1 MLVLYKDDTTS
12 FSNLGL
18 GVLKDLRS
26 DALIT
31 EELNGPLILEFEYTK
46 KGHLSDSLVEG
57 NLIKC
62 NNQIFRIKNINKSLS
77 DSESIKILAQQFFQF
92 DMSKNFL
99 ADVAPTKLNGTN
111 ALKWIVDKAETKTNF
126 AIGGDC
132 TNVSSAR
139 YVRKNVSDAIYSAD
153 NSLLT
158 RFGGELEFNLNNV
171 YLKNKRGSDKGF
183 SIRYRKNL
191 KGLEFNLDFS
201 TVATKICPQGSNE
214 LLLDD
219 LYVSSPKINNYYQPF
234 FKKVEFNDIG
244 VDEETTAEQAKTLL
258 KNAALEL
265 FDAGIDVPE
274 ISIKV
279 DFVELS
285 KCIEY
290 KEYQNLETC
299 SLGDTI
305 KVIIPEFS
313 INTSVRVVKTIY
325 NDNLGRLTYLE
336 LGTVAKNI
344 VSSNASSIKDIK
356 NTIENPKSILDSAK
370 KNATELINHP
380 FKGNLYIDDKTG
392 VLYLMDTND
401 ISTAKNV
408 WKWSMGGLGFSSN
421 GINGTFNTAIT
432 QDGGIVAD
440 FITTGKINTDLIEGY
455 SDLELS
461 VQNSLL
467 SITPQYCIEDTD
479 NWLDTIPSKETW
491 QKILTRNKYTAT
503 NGKITYSKSVPYVE
517 GMDNLINYVEGT
529 DVSIYNS
536 TDEEMK
542 LQSIIL
548 EGRSTQRTR
557 SGKNLFNL
565 TDGIYAHN
573 GVTATVKGGEITLNG
588 KATANSF
595 VSIPVSTNYNIS
607 NDETITVSLSNPTAN
622 NYCSLR
628 IDSPGSYDVRAKTV
642 NNSRTMTISSPLL
655 SSSIT
660 IRTDT
665 GGSYTNYSLKPQLE
679 KGSTATDW
687 EQYGVMP
694 SPDYPSEVES
704 IKGKN
709 LFDENNLKFFS
720 TANGKVEISNH
731 VITMT
736 ALKTVSSNDL
746 FVIGKIDD
754 TLLVNGESYTISSI
768 NVSGMAQSFR
778 LQLRN
783 KDGSYVIGMPASATI
798 IYDDAYS
805 LYVINNPFST
815 SPSTV
820 IPAGTVAVVKNI
832 QVEKGS
838 VATDYVPFNTIQFKN
853 VGNNYLPDVV
863 DKTTK
868 TLNGIT
874 LSFLNNNQIL
884 LSGTSTARTVFDL
897 ALKESIR
904 ITKDI
909 YVHLRNNTHN
919 YQVAI
924 AFFKSGTQFGW
935 TSFGPTD
942 KISNLSGI
950 TMDELEINTLRFQIN
965 AGQTINITI
974 QPSLEYTSNITEYKP
989 YQSQTLNID
998 LQGNELCS
1006 KDDVT
1011 DELIIENGRKKIV
1024 KRIGKYIANNDLGA
1038 NGISDIL
1045 VDLVTPVLPIEANLT
1060 ANALTLKTMSNLM
1073 KGIRVQNTGFNGTTS
1088 ASKIRVSLSTNY
1100 ASSYAEASAYLTTN
1114 NFTIYYVLAEPYE
1127 IDLGEVEI
1135 NKLFLRDNNISNSE
1149 SANMKIGYYTD
1160 YTFYN
1165 TVQEQYATIK
1175 LNNDNINIE
1184 LAKKTPKKDIIA
1196 TINMSTEKDDE
1207 GSLIQI
1213 NSDKLNIKNKKFN
1226 LLSDEIEIESP
1237 NFSVSKEGKITSKS
1251 GEIGGFKLTGTS
1263 FSTHVK
1269 DSYTYTQTDAARVL
1283 EIANGSTA
1291 TEAEKKKYDVNED
1304 GVIDRLDYTIILRK
1318 IYGYEATEGDFY
1330 IYSNDPRYM
1339 IKTSTNG
1346 TKTKPT
1352 KIGLTMMSTTEYNG
1366 CRANF
1371 TNFDDATSQTIIDGG
1386 QINCVALTQ
1395 TSLEQHKKNIEKLS
1409 NAIEE
1414 IKKTDIYQYN
1424 LKSESDDKKKHLGFV
1439 IGKNFNYSHL
1449 ITAENEEGN
1458 EIGVDNYS
1466 MTSLCLQAI
1475 KEQQIIIE
1483 DLETKINV
1491 LMKGIK

>member
-31 EELNGPLILEFEYTK
+31 EELNGSLILEFEYIK

-77 DSESIKILAQQFFQF
+77 DSESIKILAQQYFQF

-126 AIGGDC
+126 VIGGDC

-244 VDEETTAEQAKTLL
+244 VDEETTEEQAKNLL

-325 NDNLGRLTYLE
+325 NDNLERLTYLE

-401 ISTAKNV
+401 INTAKNV

-432 QDGGIVAD
+432 QNGEIVAD

-455 SDLELS
+455 SNLELA

-467 SITPQYCIEDTD
+467 SITPQYCIEGTD
-479 NWLDTIPSKETW
+479 NWSDTIPTTETW
-491 QKILTRNKYTAT
+491 QKILTRNKYVAT
-503 NGKITYSKSVPYVE
+503 NGKITYSKVIPYVE
-517 GMDNLINYVEGT
+517 GMNNLINSIEGI

-536 TDEEMK
+536 NDEEMG
-542 LQSIIL
+542 LESIVL
-548 EGRSTQRTR
+548 DGRCTQETSTQ
-557 SGKNLFNL
+557 SKNLF
-565 TDGIYAHN
+565 DGVMESGGINNTTGNNQEKSSLLRSKNYVSVKPNTTYIISNN
-573 GVTATVKGGEITLNG
+573 GVGVAMNVLEYASDKSFISFAGVITAG
-588 KATANSF
+588 KPFTTSSTTHYIRFYRSNSNADKIQ
-595 VSIPVSTNYNIS
+595 VEAGN
-607 NDETITVSLSNPTAN
+607 TITNWVAFTPN
-622 NYCSLR
+622 
-628 IDSPGSYDVRAKTV
+628 
-642 NNSRTMTISSPLL
+642 
-655 SSSIT
+655 
-660 IRTDT
+660 
-665 GGSYTNYSLKPQLE
+665 
-679 KGSTATDW
+679 
-687 EQYGVMP
+687 MP
-694 SPDYPSEVES
+694 SPDYPSEVECVKS
-704 IKGKN
+704 KNLLPNNATSQVLNGITFTVNSDKTITANGTSMAVTDLYMVGSSTEYVDLGLSTGSYTLKGCPAGGSAASYMLYAVQKRGDKLSYYQEIGNGLTINVEAGDTFRIFIRILSGKTVSNILYKPMLSKNGGNYIPYGNIQIVEIGKN
-709 LFDENNLKFFS
+709 LFDEDGAKEIDNYNISLSNNYKGIKIWLKPNTKYSISRILDSSLSADAGYNLQFVKEDKSTPFFYL
-720 TANGKVEISNH
+720 NN
-731 VITMT
+731 
-736 ALKTVSSNDL
+736 
-746 FVIGKIDD
+746 
-754 TLLVNGESYTISSI
+754 
-768 NVSGMAQSFR
+768 
-778 LQLRN
+778 
-783 KDGSYVIGMPASATI
+783 YV
-798 IYDDAYS
+798 YS
-805 LYVINNPFST
+805 QNVINGTATFTTGNTGVIYLATLYGNDTRLSTYFSNVKVQLEEGETVT
-815 SPSTV
+815 SY
-820 IPAGTVAVVKNI
+820 A
-832 QVEKGS
+832 
-838 VATDYVPFNTIQFKN
+838 
-853 VGNNYLPDVV
+853 
-863 DKTTK
+863 
-868 TLNGIT
+868 
-874 LSFLNNNQIL
+874 
-884 LSGTSTARTVFDL
+884 
-897 ALKESIR
+897 
-904 ITKDI
+904 
-909 YVHLRNNTHN
+909 
-919 YQVAI
+919 
-924 AFFKSGTQFGW
+924 
-935 TSFGPTD
+935 
-942 KISNLSGI
+942 
-950 TMDELEINTLRFQIN
+950 
-965 AGQTINITI
+965 
-974 QPSLEYTSNITEYKP
+974 P
-989 YQSQTLNID
+989 YQLQKLNVD
-998 LQGNELCS
+998 LQGNKLCS
-1006 KDDVT
+1006 KSDVK
-1011 DELIIENGRKKIV
+1011 DKLIIKNGRAKILKKIGEIVV
-1024 KRIGKYIANNDLGA
+1024 KEVGNAYSIN
-1038 NGISDIL
+1038 SDMPNTTYVKIYSIL
-1045 VDLVTPVLPIEANLT
+1045 KDNPSASSKVALP
-1060 ANALTLKTMSNLM
+1060 MSNYLPG
-1073 KGIRVQNTGFNGTTS
+1073 KHIYAIDQIGIYTDSSDVAFRLPKAIGTTIKEIN
-1088 ASKIRVSLSTNY
+1088 AWLSTHN
-1100 ASSYAEASAYLTTN
+1100 LI
-1114 NFTIYYVLAEPYE
+1114 IYYVLAQEKE
-1127 IDLGEVEI
+1127 IDLGEVDNI
-1135 NKLFLRDNNISNSE
+1135 NLFTEDNNILNSE

-1160 YTFYN
+1160 YTFYK
-1165 TVQEQYATIK
+1165 TVMEQYAKID

-1184 LAKKTPKKDIIA
+1184 LAKKTNSKNIIA

-1213 NSDKLNIKNKKFN
+1213 NSDKLNIKNKVFN
-1226 LLSDEIEIESP
+1226 LQSDEIEIESP
-1237 NFSVSKEGKITSKS
+1237 NFSVSKEGKINAKS
-1251 GEIGGFKLTGTS
+1251 GLIGGFSLDDIS
-1263 FSTHVK
+1263 FHTHIE
-1269 DSYTYTQTDAARVL
+1269 DPYTYTIADATRVL

-1291 TEAEKKKYDVNED
+1291 TEEEMKKYDVNED

-1318 IYGYEATEGDFY
+1318 IYGYEATSGDFY
-1330 IYSNDPRYM
+1330 ILANNPRYM
-1339 IKTSTNG
+1339 IKTSSNG
-1346 TKTKPT
+1346 LKVKPT
-1352 KIGLTMMSTTEYNG
+1352 KIGLSMISTTNFYG
-1366 CRANF
+1366 CSGSF
-1371 TNFDDATSQTIIDGG
+1371 TSFDDNTSQTVIDGG

-1395 TSLEQHKKNIEKLS
+1395 TSLEQHKKNIEKFS
-1409 NAIEE
+1409 NALEE
-1414 IKKTDIYQYN
+1414 IKKTDIYRYN
-1424 LKSESDDKKKHLGFV
+1424 MKSESDDKKKHLGFV

-1449 ITAENEEGN
+1449 ITAENEKGK

-1466 MTSLCLQAI
+1466 MISLCLQAI
-1475 KEQQIIIE
+1475 KEQQVIIE
-1483 DLETKINV
+1483 KLEIKINT